1 VQAYLEAQR
10 GGVQVEFLPAYAP
23 ELNPVEHLWGYLKA
37 HEVSNLCVANF
48 GQLTTFARN
57 RLRSPRAP
65 THTGT
70 RFLEAGRATTMNVH

>member
-23 ELNPVEHLWGYLKA
+23 ELNPIEYLYLKA
-37 HEVSNLCVANF
+37 HEVSNPCVANF

-70 RFLEAGRATTMNVH
+70 RFLETGRATTMNIH